1 MKRPMLALVPVVAAI
16 AAAGSGTTNGTHY
29 ANNSSPPAAIARP
42 ATSAVSSTLAVRSTK
57 LGKILVDAHGRTL
70 YVFEN
75 DKGTR
80 STCLGACL
88 GACATVWPPLIV
100 TGAPRAGN
108 GLAANKLGTTRRADG
123 KTEVTYDGHPLY
135 YYVADT
141 APGQT
146 RGQGLNQFGAGWDVL
161 SQGGDKIEGGS

>member
-1 MKRPMLALVPVVAAI
+1 MD
-16 AAAGSGTTNGTHY
+16 T
-29 ANNSSPPAAIARP
+29 
-42 ATSAVSSTLAVRSTK
+42 
-57 LGKILVDAHGRTL
+57 
-70 YVFEN
+70 
-75 DKGTR
+75 
-80 STCLGACL
+80 
-88 GACATVWPPLIV
+88 CATVWPLLIV
-100 TGAPRAGN
+100 TGSPRAGN

-146 RGQGLNQFGAGWDVL
+146 RGQGLNQFGASWDVL